1 MMRILKDVT
10 EGIQPFQQALWDK
23 LSQGGFKQGQMTLYS
38 AGRQTGKSNFYQYMQ
53 AMQELVPY
61 KELASSMV
69 DDAKWFTVQ
78 CNKEVAAW
86 LRSQPEK
93 MCYEHIDPNWML
105 HKNMFDM
112 HEKIYTMLQ
121 LKYGHDRI

>member
-1 MMRILKDVT
+1 MRILKDVT
-10 EGIQPFQQALWDK
+10 EGIEPFQQVLWDK
-23 LSQGGFKQGQMTLYS
+23 INQGGFKHGEMMVIS
-38 AGRQTGKSNFYQYMQ
+38 AGRQTGKSTLNQYMQ
-53 AMQELVPY
+53 AMQERIPY
-61 KELASSMV
+61 KELASAMV

-86 LRSQPEK
+86 LRTHPEK
-93 MCYEHIDPNWML
+93 MCYEHIDQNWMI
-105 HKNMFDM
+105 HKNIFDI